1 MNTVTTA
8 QGAPGADL
16 LTLSGRPYELLFALE
31 NRLRVARL
39 DIAAGQ
45 TQSWTGLGFRMG
57 DTWLVAPREDVR
69 EVITPPK
76 VTRVPGAKPWLLGVA
91 NVRGNLLP
99 VTDFGLFLGRPP
111 AAEQRD
117 QRVLVF
123 NSERVPAGVLVDEV
137 VGYRQFA
144 PSDQRHEL
152 ARDAGDLQPYLLG
165 GFVREGRNWL
175 VLSLH
180 KLTRSVTFTV
190 AGL

>member
-1 MNTVTTA
+1 MNTATA
-8 QGAPGADL
+8 IAADL
-16 LTLSGRPYELLFALE
+16 HALVGQPFELLFALE
-31 NRLRVARL
+31 NRLRAARL

-45 TQSWTGLGFRMG
+45 TQSWTGLAFRLREH
-57 DTWLVAPREDVR
+57 WLLAPREDVR

-76 VTRVPGAKPWLLGVA
+76 VTRVPGARSWLLGVA

-99 VTDFGLFLGRPP
+99 VTDLGQLLGHSRQN
-111 AAEQRD
+111 EHRD

-123 NSERVPAGVLVDEV
+123 NSERIPAGVLVDEV

-152 ARDAGDLQPYLLG
+152 AQGAGGELEPFLLG
-165 GFVREGRNWL
+165 GFAREGRNWL

-180 KLTRSVTFTV
+180 KLTASQAFTA
-190 AGL
+190 AGA

>member
-1 MNTVTTA
+1 MSDDPAVIA
-8 QGAPGADL
+8 ADL
-16 LTLSGRPYELLFALE
+16 QAMAGQPFELLYALE
-31 NRLRVARL
+31 NRLRAARL

-45 TQSWTGLGFRMG
+45 TQSWTGLAFRLR

-76 VTRVPGAKPWLLGVA
+76 VTRVPGGKPWLLGVA

-99 VTDFGLFLGRPP
+99 VTDLGQMLGHARQP
-111 AAEQRD
+111 EHRD

-137 VGYRQFA
+137 AGYRQFA

-152 ARDAGDLQPYLLG
+152 ARSGGELEPYLLG
-165 GFVREGRNWL
+165 GFAREGRNWL
-175 VLSLH
+175 VLSLY
-180 KLTRSVTFTV
+180 KLTGSQAFTV
-190 AGL
+190 AGA